1 MLNIEQMLILWGK
14 VREVE
19 TFSKRAKRPKL
30 SWSGLKLAFAA
41 SVTDEENHTVKWLKP
56 NELYF
61 V

>member
-41 SVTDEENHTVKWLKP
+41 SVTDEENHTVK
-56 NELYF
+56 
-61 V
+61 